1 MARCVGG
8 GGEGVL
14 VDLPL
19 VGGLPALWLT
29 SCFDMMIEVGSTILG
44 AEGSWMTVFEEGY
57 YWC

>member
-1 MARCVGG
+1 ME
-8 GGEGVL
+8 GEGSGVL

>member
-29 SCFDMMIEVGSTILG
+29 SCFDFMIEVGSTILG
-44 AEGSWMTVFEEGY
+44 AEVGWRVKFEESY
-57 YWC
+57 Y